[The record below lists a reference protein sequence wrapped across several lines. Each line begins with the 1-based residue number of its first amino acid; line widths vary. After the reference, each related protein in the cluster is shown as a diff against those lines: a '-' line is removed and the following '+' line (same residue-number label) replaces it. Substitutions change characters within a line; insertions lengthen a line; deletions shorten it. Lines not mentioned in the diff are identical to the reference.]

1 MANANLIPKRITM
14 FGIELEVA
22 KLDIGTGNYSTV
34 NYEPMYPKLNNNFSG
49 VNIDFNTPE
58 QVKEKLKAYGA
69 EFESED
75 A

>member
-1 MANANLIPKRITM
+1 MADLIPKRITM

-34 NYEPMYPKLNNNFSG
+34 NYKPMYPKLNSHFDG
-49 VNIDFNTPE
+49 VTVDFNTPE

-69 EFESED
+69 EFD
-75 A
+75 N

>member
-14 FGIELEVA
+14 FGVELEVT

-34 NYEPMYPKLNNNFSG
+34 NYEPLYPSIDKRFGG

-69 EFESED
+69 EFD
-75 A
+75 N